1 MFDRKY
7 TTINKLSKKLR
18 ELFNNIDKI
27 NKKDIDNFIN
37 SQLNCICVCFAQIT
51 ISKKNK
57 NIFKDKYF
65 NKFEQIV

>member
-37 SQLNCICVCFAQIT
+37 SQLNCVCVCFAQIT
-51 ISKKNK
+51 ILKKNE
-57 NIFKDKYF
+57 NIFENKYF
-65 NKFEQIV
+65 DKFK